1 MDLSSDNED
10 VNMKRKREYDFCK
23 KILTILCDFNYNGSM
38 NIVILTLLCLKV
50 GSVVKNLPA
59 SAGATGDEGS
69 IPVSGRSPGVG
80 NGNPLQYSWL
90 ENSTDRG
97 VSWSIVNGVAKS
109 GT

>member
-1 MDLSSDNED
+1 MKKPKKSKWPLKLIHSFVNAIPKKNATSS
-10 VNMKRKREYDFCK
+10 R
-23 KILTILCDFNYNGSM
+23 
-38 NIVILTLLCLKV
+38 
-50 GSVVKNLPA
+50 A
-59 SAGATGDEGS
+59 
-69 IPVSGRSPGVG
+69 G